1 MTRIFNKRE
10 VKEKRRSLRKEMPPA
25 EVMLWTKLRGKNLNN
40 VKFRRQYS
48 IGPYIVDFYSPQMRL
63 AVEIDGES
71 HFIDGADIRDR
82 DRQAFIE
89 SPGIYVLRF
98 TNRDIYERLDGVIV
112 KIAERLKL
120 LTSPSPSL

>member
-1 MTRIFNKRE
+1 
-10 VKEKRRSLRKEMPPA
+10 MPPA